1 MIRKSHK
8 RSYESSSS
16 KQKQET
22 ESKKK
27 KNRLNSLEF
36 FKGRYDVVASQ
47 INESDSN
54 HELTRIWVKYNEG
67 FSNAVRKNI
76 GWNDIWI

>member
-1 MIRKSHK
+1 MKKITKRKKS
-8 RSYESSSS
+8 
-16 KQKQET
+16 
-22 ESKKK
+22 
-27 KNRLNSLEF
+27 RLNSLEF

-54 HELTRIWVKYNEG
+54 HELTRISVKVYNEG